1 MERTHE
7 RDRLEIETK
16 GNNEGSD
23 SRKDFTSSLFS
34 CFYFRAGNSWGELL
48 PLGGFPFCLFWVCSF
63 LSSDFLVISRLF
75 FNLKG
80 NQAGI
85 FIGRTDAEASILWPP
100 DAKN

>member
-34 CFYFRAGNSWGELL
+34 CFYFDLSWFVFNVGD
-48 PLGGFPFCLFWVCSF
+48 WVHCGTVTETVMNRIIN
-63 LSSDFLVISRLF
+63 LALV
-75 FNLKG
+75 
-80 NQAGI
+80 
-85 FIGRTDAEASILWPP
+85 
-100 DAKN
+100 